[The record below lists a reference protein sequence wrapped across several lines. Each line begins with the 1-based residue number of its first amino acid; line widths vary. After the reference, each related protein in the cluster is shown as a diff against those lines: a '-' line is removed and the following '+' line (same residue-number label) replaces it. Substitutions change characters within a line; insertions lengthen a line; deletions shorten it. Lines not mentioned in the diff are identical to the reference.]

1 MPRFR
6 YTATNEKGKTVRG
19 LLEAPSEEAL
29 YAKLRNDGLYMTDAQ
44 EAQKAHATFRPLKTA
59 VLADFCRNL
68 GTLLTAGVPL
78 VRAFRIMADERTIDA
93 RQKALYE
100 AILSELRKGVPLSD
114 AMESCAPAF
123 PTLLLAMIRSA
134 EGTGSIDHACA
145 RMATYY
151 EREHKMNQQ
160 VGNSMMYP
168 IILSVLIVG
177 VIAIL
182 MTFVLPQF
190 KPMFDQMETLPF
202 LTQLLFDVSDFVGAN
217 WPVLLVVAALIVFGG
232 KLLLAQ
238 PKVRRQWDRFILH
251 APVVGV
257 LNRKICTARFAS
269 TLSNL
274 YGSGVP
280 IITTLAAARDAI
292 GNRWIESQFG
302 DALDSIRAGH
312 SLSEAIA
319 GIDGFEVK
327 LSSSVAVGEETG
339 KLDSLLATI
348 SETLDYEAEMATKR
362 LVTLLEPVMI
372 VVMGLVVGGIVAAV
386 IVPIYQSYG
395 TIGASSGA
403 IYILFREAHHGTS
416 YLFISVQPHG
426 VCRRRHAHG
435 QRGARCRRRPDRAAR
450 WLPDQ
455 RRHHK
460 RGGPDRR
467 AQRVFHRQQAADE
480 PRGADCRRQPVH
492 APHPDAARHEREKAD
507 GCALP

>member
-44 EAQKAHATFRPLKTA
+44 EAQKALATFRPLKTA

-190 KPMFDQMETLPF
+190 KPMFDQMETLPL

-238 PKVRRQWDRFILH
+238 P
-251 APVVGV
+251 
-257 LNRKICTARFAS
+257 
-269 TLSNL
+269 
-274 YGSGVP
+274 
-280 IITTLAAARDAI
+280 
-292 GNRWIESQFG
+292 
-302 DALDSIRAGH
+302 
-312 SLSEAIA
+312 
-319 GIDGFEVK
+319 
-327 LSSSVAVGEETG
+327 
-339 KLDSLLATI
+339 
-348 SETLDYEAEMATKR
+348 
-362 LVTLLEPVMI
+362 
-372 VVMGLVVGGIVAAV
+372 
-386 IVPIYQSYG
+386 
-395 TIGASSGA
+395 
-403 IYILFREAHHGTS
+403 
-416 YLFISVQPHG
+416 
-426 VCRRRHAHG
+426 
-435 QRGARCRRRPDRAAR
+435 
-450 WLPDQ
+450 
-455 RRHHK
+455 
-460 RGGPDRR
+460 
-467 AQRVFHRQQAADE
+467 
-480 PRGADCRRQPVH
+480 
-492 APHPDAARHEREKAD
+492 
-507 GCALP
+507 

>member
-1 MPRFR
+1 MPQFR
-6 YTATNEKGKTVRG
+6 YTATNAQGTTVRG
-19 LLEAPSEEAL
+19 MADAPSEEAL
-29 YAKLRNDGLYMTDAQ
+29 YTKLRDDGLYMS
-44 EAQKAHATFRPLKTA
+44 EALQTKRVRSTFRPLKTA

-78 VRAFRIMADERTIDA
+78 VRAFRIMADERSIDPQQ
-93 RQKALYE
+93 RALYE
-100 AILSELRKGVPLSD
+100 AVLGELRKGIPLSD

-123 PTLLLAMIRSA
+123 PNLLLAMIRSA
-134 EGTGSIDHACA
+134 EGTGSIDHACT

-168 IILSVLIVG
+168 LILCVLIVA

-190 KPMFDQMETLPF
+190 KPMFDQMEKLPF
-202 LTQLLFDVSDFVGAN
+202 LTQLLFDASDFVGAN
-217 WPVLLVVAALIVFGG
+217 WPLLLVALALIFFGF

-238 PKVRRQWDRFILH
+238 PRIRRQWDRFILH

-280 IITTLAAARDAI
+280 IITTLGAARDSI

-302 DALDSIRAGH
+302 TALDSIRAGH
-312 SLSEAIA
+312 SLSQSIA
-319 GIDGFEVK
+319 AIDGFEVK
-327 LSSSVAVGEETG
+327 LASSIAVGEETG

-372 VVMGLVVGGIVAAV
+372 VIMGLVVGGVVAAV

-403 IYILFREAHHGTS
+403 I
-416 YLFISVQPHG
+416 
-426 VCRRRHAHG
+426 
-435 QRGARCRRRPDRAAR
+435 
-450 WLPDQ
+450 
-455 RRHHK
+455 
-460 RGGPDRR
+460 
-467 AQRVFHRQQAADE
+467 
-480 PRGADCRRQPVH
+480 
-492 APHPDAARHEREKAD
+492 
-507 GCALP
+507 

>member
-6 YTATNEKGKTVRG
+6 YTAANAQGKTVHG
-19 LLEAPSEEAL
+19 VTDAPSEEAL
-29 YAKLRNDGLYMTDAQ
+29 YTKLRGDGLYMTDAQ
-44 EAQKAHATFRPLKTA
+44 EAQKSHSAFRPLKTA
-59 VLADFCRNL
+59 MLADFCRNL
-68 GTLLTAGVPL
+68 GTLLAAGVPL
-78 VRAFRIMADERTIDA
+78 VRAIRIMADERNIDA

-100 AILSELRKGVPLSD
+100 AILGELRKGVPLSD
-114 AMESCAPAF
+114 AMESYAPAF
-123 PTLLLAMIRSA
+123 PNLLLAMIRSA
-134 EGTGSIDHACA
+134 EGTGSIGHACM

-160 VGNSMMYP
+160 IGNSLMYP
-168 IILSVLIVG
+168 IILGVLIVA
-177 VIAIL
+177 VLAIL

-202 LTQLLFDVSDFVGAN
+202 LTQLLFDISDFVGAN
-217 WPVLLVVAALIVFGG
+217 WPVLIVVVLLLILGG
-232 KLLLAQ
+232 RILLAQ

-280 IITTLAAARDAI
+280 IITTLGAARDAI

-312 SLSEAIA
+312 SLSQAIA
-319 GIDGFEVK
+319 GIDGFETK
-327 LSSSVAVGEETG
+327 LSSSIAVGEETG
-339 KLDSLLATI
+339 RLDSLLATI

-372 VVMGLVVGGIVAAV
+372 VIMGIVVGGVVAAV

-395 TIGASSGA
+395 TIGGSSGA
-403 IYILFREAHHGTS
+403 I
-416 YLFISVQPHG
+416 
-426 VCRRRHAHG
+426 
-435 QRGARCRRRPDRAAR
+435 
-450 WLPDQ
+450 
-455 RRHHK
+455 
-460 RGGPDRR
+460 
-467 AQRVFHRQQAADE
+467 
-480 PRGADCRRQPVH
+480 
-492 APHPDAARHEREKAD
+492 
-507 GCALP
+507 

>member
-6 YTATNEKGKTVRG
+6 YTAANAQGKTVRG
-19 LLEAPSEEAL
+19 VTDAPSEEAL
-29 YAKLRNDGLYMTDAQ
+29 YTKLRDDGLYMTDAQ
-44 EAQKAHATFRPLKTA
+44 EAQKSHSAFRPLKTA
-59 VLADFCRNL
+59 MLADFCRNL
-68 GTLLTAGVPL
+68 GTLLAAGVPL
-78 VRAFRIMADERTIDA
+78 VRAIRIMADERNIDA

-100 AILSELRKGVPLSD
+100 AILGELRKGVPLSD

-123 PTLLLAMIRSA
+123 PNLLLAMIRSA
-134 EGTGSIDHACA
+134 EGTGSIDHACM

-160 VGNSMMYP
+160 VGNSLMYP
-168 IILSVLIVG
+168 IILGVLIVA

-202 LTQLLFDVSDFVGAN
+202 LTQLLFDISDFVGAN
-217 WPVLLVVAALIVFGG
+217 WPVLIVVVLLLILGG
-232 KLLLAQ
+232 RILLAQ

-280 IITTLAAARDAI
+280 IITTLGAARDAI

-312 SLSEAIA
+312 SLSQAIA
-319 GIDGFEVK
+319 GIDGFETK
-327 LSSSVAVGEETG
+327 LSSSIAVGEETG
-339 KLDSLLATI
+339 RLDSLLATI

-372 VVMGLVVGGIVAAV
+372 VIMGIVVGGVVAAV

-395 TIGASSGA
+395 TIGGSSGA
-403 IYILFREAHHGTS
+403 I
-416 YLFISVQPHG
+416 
-426 VCRRRHAHG
+426 
-435 QRGARCRRRPDRAAR
+435 
-450 WLPDQ
+450 
-455 RRHHK
+455 
-460 RGGPDRR
+460 
-467 AQRVFHRQQAADE
+467 
-480 PRGADCRRQPVH
+480 
-492 APHPDAARHEREKAD
+492 
-507 GCALP
+507 

>member
-59 VLADFCRNL
+59 ALADFCRNL

-168 IILSVLIVG
+168 II
-177 VIAIL
+177 
-182 MTFVLPQF
+182 
-190 KPMFDQMETLPF
+190 
-202 LTQLLFDVSDFVGAN
+202 N

-372 VVMGLVVGGIVAAV
+372 VVMGLVVGGVVAAV

-403 IYILFREAHHGTS
+403 I
-416 YLFISVQPHG
+416 
-426 VCRRRHAHG
+426 
-435 QRGARCRRRPDRAAR
+435 
-450 WLPDQ
+450 
-455 RRHHK
+455 
-460 RGGPDRR
+460 
-467 AQRVFHRQQAADE
+467 
-480 PRGADCRRQPVH
+480 
-492 APHPDAARHEREKAD
+492 
-507 GCALP
+507 

>member
-1 MPRFR
+1 MPQFR
-6 YTATNEKGKTVRG
+6 YTATNAQGKTVRSMAD
-19 LLEAPSEEAL
+19 APSEEAL
-29 YAKLRNDGLYMTDAQ
+29 YTKLRDDGLYMS
-44 EAQKAHATFRPLKTA
+44 EALQTKRVRSTFRPLKTA

-78 VRAFRIMADERTIDA
+78 VRAFRIMADERSIDPQQ
-93 RQKALYE
+93 RALYE
-100 AILSELRKGVPLSD
+100 AVLGELRKGIPLSD

-123 PTLLLAMIRSA
+123 PNLLLAMIRSA
-134 EGTGSIDHACA
+134 EGTGSIDHACT

-168 IILSVLIVG
+168 LILCVLIVA

-190 KPMFDQMETLPF
+190 KPMFDQMEKLPF
-202 LTQLLFDVSDFVGAN
+202 LTQLLFDASDFVGAN
-217 WPVLLVVAALIVFGG
+217 WPLLLVALALLFFGFR
-232 KLLLAQ
+232 LLLAQ
-238 PKVRRQWDRFILH
+238 PRIRRQWDRFILH

-280 IITTLAAARDAI
+280 IITTLGAARDSI

-302 DALDSIRAGH
+302 TALDSIRAGH
-312 SLSEAIA
+312 SLSQSIA
-319 GIDGFEVK
+319 AIDGFEVK
-327 LSSSVAVGEETG
+327 LASSIAVGEETG

-372 VVMGLVVGGIVAAV
+372 VIMGLVVGGVVAAV

-403 IYILFREAHHGTS
+403 I
-416 YLFISVQPHG
+416 
-426 VCRRRHAHG
+426 
-435 QRGARCRRRPDRAAR
+435 
-450 WLPDQ
+450 
-455 RRHHK
+455 
-460 RGGPDRR
+460 
-467 AQRVFHRQQAADE
+467 
-480 PRGADCRRQPVH
+480 
-492 APHPDAARHEREKAD
+492 
-507 GCALP
+507 

>member
-123 PTLLLAMIRSA
+123 PNLLLAMIRSA

-217 WPVLLVVAALIVFGG
+217 WPVLLVAAALIVFGG

-238 PKVRRQWDRFILH
+238 PKVRRQWDGVMPHTRLV
-251 APVVGV
+251 AV
-257 LNRKICTARFAS
+257 LNREMSTARVA

-372 VVMGLVVGGIVAAV
+372 VIMGLVVGGIVAAV

-403 IYILFREAHHGTS
+403 I
-416 YLFISVQPHG
+416 
-426 VCRRRHAHG
+426 
-435 QRGARCRRRPDRAAR
+435 
-450 WLPDQ
+450 
-455 RRHHK
+455 
-460 RGGPDRR
+460 
-467 AQRVFHRQQAADE
+467 
-480 PRGADCRRQPVH
+480 
-492 APHPDAARHEREKAD
+492 
-507 GCALP
+507 

>member
-100 AILSELRKGVPLSD
+100 AILSELRKGVP
-114 AMESCAPAF
+114 
-123 PTLLLAMIRSA
+123 TLLLAMIRSA

-217 WPVLLVVAALIVFGG
+217 WPVLLVVAALLVFGG
-232 KLLLAQ
+232 RLLLAQ

-372 VVMGLVVGGIVAAV
+372 VVMGLVVGGVVAAV

-403 IYILFREAHHGTS
+403 I
-416 YLFISVQPHG
+416 
-426 VCRRRHAHG
+426 
-435 QRGARCRRRPDRAAR
+435 
-450 WLPDQ
+450 
-455 RRHHK
+455 
-460 RGGPDRR
+460 
-467 AQRVFHRQQAADE
+467 
-480 PRGADCRRQPVH
+480 
-492 APHPDAARHEREKAD
+492 
-507 GCALP
+507 

>member
-1 MPRFR
+1 MQETKRKHGR
-6 YTATNEKGKTVRG
+6 GAVISTV
-19 LLEAPSEEAL
+19 A
-29 YAKLRNDGLYMTDAQ
+29 
-44 EAQKAHATFRPLKTA
+44 A
-59 VLADFCRNL
+59 VLLIPLTIAAGQFFPGDRKYYIIS
-68 GTLLTAGVPL
+68 LL
-78 VRAFRIMADERTIDA
+78 
-93 RQKALYE
+93 
-100 AILSELRKGVPLSD
+100 
-114 AMESCAPAF
+114 
-123 PTLLLAMIRSA
+123 
-134 EGTGSIDHACA
+134 
-145 RMATYY
+145 
-151 EREHKMNQQ
+151 
-160 VGNSMMYP
+160 
-168 IILSVLIVG
+168 IILYLMLPFFAAFESRKPQPREL
-177 VIAIL
+177 VIIAVMCAVAIGGRL
-182 MTFVLPQF
+182 AFFWLPQF

-202 LTQLLFDVSDFVGAN
+202 LTQVLFDVSDFVGAN
-217 WPVLLVVAALIVFGG
+217 WPVLLVAAALIVFGG

-372 VVMGLVVGGIVAAV
+372 VVMGLVVGGVVAAV

-403 IYILFREAHHGTS
+403 I
-416 YLFISVQPHG
+416 
-426 VCRRRHAHG
+426 
-435 QRGARCRRRPDRAAR
+435 
-450 WLPDQ
+450 
-455 RRHHK
+455 
-460 RGGPDRR
+460 
-467 AQRVFHRQQAADE
+467 
-480 PRGADCRRQPVH
+480 
-492 APHPDAARHEREKAD
+492 
-507 GCALP
+507 

>member
-1 MPRFR
+1 MPQFR
-6 YTATNEKGKTVRG
+6 YTATNAQGKTVRG
-19 LLEAPSEEAL
+19 LADAPSEEAL
-29 YAKLRNDGLYMTDAQ
+29 YTKLRDDGLYMS
-44 EAQKAHATFRPLKTA
+44 EAQQTKRVRSAFRPLKTA

-78 VRAFRIMADERTIDA
+78 VRAFRIMADERSIDPQQ
-93 RQKALYE
+93 RALYE
-100 AILSELRKGVPLSD
+100 AVLGELRKGIPLSD

-123 PTLLLAMIRSA
+123 PNLLLAMIRSA
-134 EGTGSIDHACA
+134 EGTGSIDHACT

-168 IILSVLIVG
+168 LILCVLIVA

-190 KPMFDQMETLPF
+190 KPMFDQMEKLPF
-202 LTQLLFDVSDFVGAN
+202 LTQLLFDASDFVGAN
-217 WPVLLVVAALIVFGG
+217 WPLLLVALALIFFGF

-238 PKVRRQWDRFILH
+238 PRIRRQWDRFILH

-280 IITTLAAARDAI
+280 IITTLGAARDSI

-302 DALDSIRAGH
+302 TALDSIRAGH
-312 SLSEAIA
+312 SLSQSIA
-319 GIDGFEVK
+319 AIDGFEVK
-327 LSSSVAVGEETG
+327 LASSIAVGEETG

-372 VVMGLVVGGIVAAV
+372 VIMGLVVGGVVAAV

-403 IYILFREAHHGTS
+403 I
-416 YLFISVQPHG
+416 
-426 VCRRRHAHG
+426 
-435 QRGARCRRRPDRAAR
+435 
-450 WLPDQ
+450 
-455 RRHHK
+455 
-460 RGGPDRR
+460 
-467 AQRVFHRQQAADE
+467 
-480 PRGADCRRQPVH
+480 
-492 APHPDAARHEREKAD
+492 
-507 GCALP
+507 

>member
-1 MPRFR
+1 MPQFR
-6 YTATNEKGKTVRG
+6 YTATNAQGKTVRG
-19 LLEAPSEEAL
+19 MADAPSEEAL
-29 YAKLRNDGLYMTDAQ
+29 YTKLRDDGLYMS
-44 EAQKAHATFRPLKTA
+44 EALQTKRVRSTFRPLKTA

-78 VRAFRIMADERTIDA
+78 VRAFRIMADERSIDPQQ
-93 RQKALYE
+93 RALYE
-100 AILSELRKGVPLSD
+100 AVLGELRKGIPLSD
-114 AMESCAPAF
+114 AMKSCAPAF
-123 PTLLLAMIRSA
+123 PSLLLAMIRSA
-134 EGTGSIDHACA
+134 EGTGSIDHACT

-168 IILSVLIVG
+168 LILCVLIVA

-190 KPMFDQMETLPF
+190 KPMFDQMEKLPF
-202 LTQLLFDVSDFVGAN
+202 LTQLLFDASDFVGAN
-217 WPVLLVVAALIVFGG
+217 WTLLLVALALIFFGF

-238 PKVRRQWDRFILH
+238 PRIRRQWDRFILH

-280 IITTLAAARDAI
+280 IITTLGAARDSI

-302 DALDSIRAGH
+302 TALDSIRAGH
-312 SLSEAIA
+312 SLSQSIA
-319 GIDGFEVK
+319 AIDGFEVK
-327 LSSSVAVGEETG
+327 LASSIAVGEETG

-372 VVMGLVVGGIVAAV
+372 VIMGLVVGGVVAAV

-403 IYILFREAHHGTS
+403 I
-416 YLFISVQPHG
+416 
-426 VCRRRHAHG
+426 
-435 QRGARCRRRPDRAAR
+435 
-450 WLPDQ
+450 
-455 RRHHK
+455 
-460 RGGPDRR
+460 
-467 AQRVFHRQQAADE
+467 
-480 PRGADCRRQPVH
+480 
-492 APHPDAARHEREKAD
+492 
-507 GCALP
+507 

>member
-1 MPRFR
+1 MPQFR
-6 YTATNEKGKTVRG
+6 YTATNAQSKTVRG
-19 LLEAPSEEAL
+19 MADAPSEEAL
-29 YAKLRNDGLYMTDAQ
+29 YTKLRDDGLYMS
-44 EAQKAHATFRPLKTA
+44 EALQTKRVRSTFRPLKTA

-78 VRAFRIMADERTIDA
+78 VRAFRIMADERSIDPQQ
-93 RQKALYE
+93 RALYE
-100 AILSELRKGVPLSD
+100 AVLGELRKGIPLSD

-123 PTLLLAMIRSA
+123 PSLLLAMIRSA
-134 EGTGSIDHACA
+134 EGTGSIDHACT

-168 IILSVLIVG
+168 LILCVLIVA

-190 KPMFDQMETLPF
+190 KPMFDQMEKLPF
-202 LTQLLFDVSDFVGAN
+202 LTQLLFDASDFVGAN
-217 WPVLLVVAALIVFGG
+217 WPLLLVALALIFFGF

-238 PKVRRQWDRFILH
+238 PRIRRQWDRFILH

-280 IITTLAAARDAI
+280 IITTLGAARDSI

-302 DALDSIRAGH
+302 TALDSIRAGH
-312 SLSEAIA
+312 SLSQSIA
-319 GIDGFEVK
+319 AIDGFEVK
-327 LSSSVAVGEETG
+327 LASSIAVGEETG

-372 VVMGLVVGGIVAAV
+372 VIMGLVVGGVVAAV

-403 IYILFREAHHGTS
+403 I
-416 YLFISVQPHG
+416 
-426 VCRRRHAHG
+426 
-435 QRGARCRRRPDRAAR
+435 
-450 WLPDQ
+450 
-455 RRHHK
+455 
-460 RGGPDRR
+460 
-467 AQRVFHRQQAADE
+467 
-480 PRGADCRRQPVH
+480 
-492 APHPDAARHEREKAD
+492 
-507 GCALP
+507 

>member
-29 YAKLRNDGLYMTDAQ
+29 YARLRNDGLYMTDAQ
-44 EAQKAHATFRPLKTA
+44 EARKAHAAFRPLKTA

-78 VRAFRIMADERTIDA
+78 VRAFRIMADERNIDA

-123 PTLLLAMIRSA
+123 PNLLLAMIRSA

-168 IILSVLIVG
+168 IILSVL
-177 VIAIL
+177 
-182 MTFVLPQF
+182 
-190 KPMFDQMETLPF
+190 
-202 LTQLLFDVSDFVGAN
+202 TQLLFDVSDFVGAT
-217 WPVLLVVAALIVFGG
+217 WPVLLVVAALLVFGG

-280 IITTLAAARDAI
+280 IITTLGAARDAI

-319 GIDGFEVK
+319 GIDGFETK

-372 VVMGLVVGGIVAAV
+372 VIMGLVVGGVVAAV

-403 IYILFREAHHGTS
+403 I
-416 YLFISVQPHG
+416 
-426 VCRRRHAHG
+426 
-435 QRGARCRRRPDRAAR
+435 
-450 WLPDQ
+450 
-455 RRHHK
+455 
-460 RGGPDRR
+460 
-467 AQRVFHRQQAADE
+467 
-480 PRGADCRRQPVH
+480 
-492 APHPDAARHEREKAD
+492 
-507 GCALP
+507 

>member
-1 MPRFR
+1 MPQFR
-6 YTATNEKGKTVRG
+6 YTATNAQGKTVRG
-19 LLEAPSEEAL
+19 MADAPSEEAL
-29 YAKLRNDGLYMTDAQ
+29 YTKLRDDGLYMS
-44 EAQKAHATFRPLKTA
+44 EALQTKRVRSTFRPLKTA

-78 VRAFRIMADERTIDA
+78 VRAFRIMADERSIDPQQ
-93 RQKALYE
+93 RALYE
-100 AILSELRKGVPLSD
+100 AVLGELRKGIPLSD

-123 PTLLLAMIRSA
+123 PNLLLAMIHSA
-134 EGTGSIDHACA
+134 EGTGSIDHACT

-168 IILSVLIVG
+168 LILCVLIVA

-190 KPMFDQMETLPF
+190 KPMFDQMEKLPF
-202 LTQLLFDVSDFVGAN
+202 LTQLLFDASDFVGAN
-217 WPVLLVVAALIVFGG
+217 WPLLLVALALIFFGF

-238 PKVRRQWDRFILH
+238 PRIRRQWDRFILH

-280 IITTLAAARDAI
+280 IITTLGAARDSI
-292 GNRWIESQFG
+292 GNRWIESQF
-302 DALDSIRAGH
+302 DTALDSIRAGH
-312 SLSEAIA
+312 SLSQSIA
-319 GIDGFEVK
+319 AIDGFEVK
-327 LSSSVAVGEETG
+327 LASSIAVGEETG

-372 VVMGLVVGGIVAAV
+372 VIMGLVVGGVVAAV

-403 IYILFREAHHGTS
+403 I
-416 YLFISVQPHG
+416 
-426 VCRRRHAHG
+426 
-435 QRGARCRRRPDRAAR
+435 
-450 WLPDQ
+450 
-455 RRHHK
+455 
-460 RGGPDRR
+460 
-467 AQRVFHRQQAADE
+467 
-480 PRGADCRRQPVH
+480 
-492 APHPDAARHEREKAD
+492 
-507 GCALP
+507 

>member
-1 MPRFR
+1 M
-6 YTATNEKGKTVRG
+6 AD
-19 LLEAPSEEAL
+19 APSEEAL
-29 YAKLRNDGLYMTDAQ
+29 YTKLRDDGLYMS
-44 EAQKAHATFRPLKTA
+44 EALQTKRVRSTFRPLKTA

-78 VRAFRIMADERTIDA
+78 VRAFRIMADERSIDPQQ
-93 RQKALYE
+93 RALYE
-100 AILSELRKGVPLSD
+100 AVLGELRKGIPLSD

-123 PTLLLAMIRSA
+123 PSLLLAMIRSA
-134 EGTGSIDHACA
+134 EGTGSIDHACT

-168 IILSVLIVG
+168 LILCVLIVA

-190 KPMFDQMETLPF
+190 KPMFDQMEKLPF
-202 LTQLLFDVSDFVGAN
+202 LTQLLFDASDFVGAN
-217 WPVLLVVAALIVFGG
+217 WPLLLVALALIFFGF

-238 PKVRRQWDRFILH
+238 PRIRRQWDRFILH

-280 IITTLAAARDAI
+280 IITTLGAARDSI

-302 DALDSIRAGH
+302 TALDSIRAGH
-312 SLSEAIA
+312 SLSQSIA
-319 GIDGFEVK
+319 AIDGFEVK
-327 LSSSVAVGEETG
+327 LASSIAVGEETG

-372 VVMGLVVGGIVAAV
+372 VIMGLVVGGVVAAV

-403 IYILFREAHHGTS
+403 I
-416 YLFISVQPHG
+416 
-426 VCRRRHAHG
+426 
-435 QRGARCRRRPDRAAR
+435 
-450 WLPDQ
+450 
-455 RRHHK
+455 
-460 RGGPDRR
+460 
-467 AQRVFHRQQAADE
+467 
-480 PRGADCRRQPVH
+480 
-492 APHPDAARHEREKAD
+492 
-507 GCALP
+507 

>member
-1 MPRFR
+1 MPQFR
-6 YTATNEKGKTVRG
+6 YTATNTQGNTVRG
-19 LLEAPSEEAL
+19 LADAPSEEAL
-29 YAKLRNDGLYMTDAQ
+29 YTKLRDDGLYMS
-44 EAQKAHATFRPLKTA
+44 EALQTKRVRSAFRPLKTA

-78 VRAFRIMADERTIDA
+78 VRAFRIMADERSIDPQQ
-93 RQKALYE
+93 RALYE
-100 AILSELRKGVPLSD
+100 AVLGELRKGIPLSD

-123 PTLLLAMIRSA
+123 PSLLLAMIRSA
-134 EGTGSIDHACA
+134 EGTGSIDHACT

-168 IILSVLIVG
+168 LILCVLIVA

-190 KPMFDQMETLPF
+190 KPMFDQMEKLPF
-202 LTQLLFDVSDFVGAN
+202 LTQLLFDASDFVGAN
-217 WPVLLVVAALIVFGG
+217 WPLLLVALALIFFGF

-238 PKVRRQWDRFILH
+238 PRIRRQWDRFILH

-280 IITTLAAARDAI
+280 IITTLGAARDSI

-302 DALDSIRAGH
+302 TALDSIRAGH
-312 SLSEAIA
+312 SLSQSIA
-319 GIDGFEVK
+319 AIDGFEVK
-327 LSSSVAVGEETG
+327 LASSIAVGEETG

-372 VVMGLVVGGIVAAV
+372 VIMGLVVGGVVAAV

-403 IYILFREAHHGTS
+403 I
-416 YLFISVQPHG
+416 
-426 VCRRRHAHG
+426 
-435 QRGARCRRRPDRAAR
+435 
-450 WLPDQ
+450 
-455 RRHHK
+455 
-460 RGGPDRR
+460 
-467 AQRVFHRQQAADE
+467 
-480 PRGADCRRQPVH
+480 
-492 APHPDAARHEREKAD
+492 
-507 GCALP
+507 

>member
-1 MPRFR
+1 MASTHGTPS
-6 YTATNEKGKTVRG
+6 AS
-19 LLEAPSEEAL
+19 APA
-29 YAKLRNDGLYMTDAQ
+29 
-44 EAQKAHATFRPLKTA
+44 
-59 VLADFCRNL
+59 LADTGNHGPPSVSNGSTAAL
-68 GTLLTAGVPL
+68 VAGAGTNSG
-78 VRAFRIMADERTIDA
+78 
-93 RQKALYE
+93 E
-100 AILSELRKGVPLSD
+100 ATRF
-114 AMESCAPAF
+114 A
-123 PTLLLAMIRSA
+123 
-134 EGTGSIDHACA
+134 
-145 RMATYY
+145 
-151 EREHKMNQQ
+151 
-160 VGNSMMYP
+160 
-168 IILSVLIVG
+168 
-177 VIAIL
+177 
-182 MTFVLPQF
+182 
-190 KPMFDQMETLPF
+190 
-202 LTQLLFDVSDFVGAN
+202 
-217 WPVLLVVAALIVFGG
+217 AALIGFGC
-232 KLLLAQ
+232 KRLLAQ

-372 VVMGLVVGGIVAAV
+372 VVMGLVVGGVVAAV

-403 IYILFREAHHGTS
+403 I
-416 YLFISVQPHG
+416 
-426 VCRRRHAHG
+426 
-435 QRGARCRRRPDRAAR
+435 
-450 WLPDQ
+450 
-455 RRHHK
+455 
-460 RGGPDRR
+460 
-467 AQRVFHRQQAADE
+467 
-480 PRGADCRRQPVH
+480 
-492 APHPDAARHEREKAD
+492 
-507 GCALP
+507 